1 MTVKNRLAKIEAA
14 LAQSVEQ
21 TIIKIDDMAG
31 VEPTGWRHKKDFYG
45 LNDDL
50 SHLKG
55 VVIMFAIYPPFNY
68 PENIFKTNLK
78 QNRL

>member
-31 VEPTGWRHKKDFYG
+31 VETTGWRHKKTIYPVDA
-45 LNDDL
+45 DL

-55 VVIMFAIYPPFNY
+55 VVVLFAEYGD
-68 PENIFKTNLK
+68 
-78 QNRL
+78 